1 MGLCFYFSGII
12 IILILDYLS
21 EIIIFKEKI
30 TEIAYAA
37 LDLLIGGIG
46 FDLFIESFL
55 MKFPFLIN
63 CNHCFGISLGI
74 LLLPIGGFVYF
85 GGFLYNLFFWDIVS
99 KACRIA
105 FPFCYFCCFGF
116 FLILL

>member
-46 FDLFIESFL
+46 FALFIESFL

-63 CNHCFGISLGI
+63 RNIVITYWRIC
-74 LLLPIGGFVYF
+74 V
-85 GGFLYNLFFWDIVS
+85 FW
-99 KACRIA
+99 RI
-105 FPFCYFCCFGF
+105 F
-116 FLILL
+116 I